1 MFKNFSK
8 LVQDLLRLQD
18 DYKPN
23 AQDDLITFGLL
34 LLFIVAWVWVGPP
47 GHP

>member
-1 MFKNFSK
+1 MLKKLSK
-8 LVQDLLRLQD
+8 LVQELLRLQD

-34 LLFIVAWVWVGPP
+34 LLFIVVWVWAGPP
-47 GHP
+47 GSP

>member
-1 MFKNFSK
+1 MLKNFSK
-8 LVQDLLRLQD
+8 FVQDLLRLKD

-34 LLFIVAWVWVGPP
+34 LAFIVLWVMVGPP
-47 GHP
+47 NHP